1 MQDPQN
7 ISPLKFGMSQDEDGF
22 TVCTPLDAAPP
33 DGHLARDKDHFYQN
47 DERMEDHCTRRHK
60 NWKGR
65 KIAMDYLKILR
76 ENPDLADEFDSLF
89 DFFLL
94 DELSPRDDAEGRC
107 TFSLPGMAFA
117 RDGSGGEYHLL
128 EDGSIGYYSS
138 EGEAGRLAESMDDLF
153 SLLVSCICWHDCC
166 DAKQYV
172 DRKTLE
178 EYGQR
183 CRNSS
188 LEDMDVDRWR
198 RVSAALG
205 IPTSG
210 KLAPVLERFH
220 KAAQRQPLYQCVFH
234 EDDGSLTESYGLMFE

>member
-1 MQDPQN
+1 
-7 ISPLKFGMSQDEDGF
+7 
-22 TVCTPLDAAPP
+22 
-33 DGHLARDKDHFYQN
+33 
-47 DERMEDHCTRRHK
+47 
-60 NWKGR
+60 
-65 KIAMDYLKILR
+65 MDYLKALH
-76 ENPDLADEFDSLF
+76 ENPDLAEEFDSLF

-94 DELSPRDDAEGRC
+94 DELSPRDEADGRA
-107 TFSLPGMAFA
+107 TFTLPGMAFA

-128 EDGSIGYYSS
+128 EDDSIGYYSS

-153 SLLVSCICWHDCC
+153 SLIVSCICWHDCC

-172 DRKTLE
+172 DQKTLE

-183 CRNSS
+183 CRNGN

-210 KLAPVLERFH
+210 ELAPVLERFR

>member
-1 MQDPQN
+1 
-7 ISPLKFGMSQDEDGF
+7 
-22 TVCTPLDAAPP
+22 
-33 DGHLARDKDHFYQN
+33 
-47 DERMEDHCTRRHK
+47 
-60 NWKGR
+60 
-65 KIAMDYLKILR
+65 MDYLKILH

-94 DELSPRDDAEGRC
+94 DELFPRNDAEGRC

-153 SLLVSCICWHDCC
+153 SLIVSCICWHDYC
-166 DAKQYV
+166 DAKEYA
-172 DRKTLE
+172 DSKTLE

-183 CRNSS
+183 RRNCN
-188 LEDMDVDRWR
+188 LEDIDMDSWR
-198 RVSAALG
+198 RISEALG
-205 IPTSG
+205 IPNG
-210 KLAPVLERFH
+210 EPLAPVLERFR
-220 KAAQRQPLYQCVFH
+220 KATQRQPLYQCIFH

>member
-1 MQDPQN
+1 
-7 ISPLKFGMSQDEDGF
+7 
-22 TVCTPLDAAPP
+22 
-33 DGHLARDKDHFYQN
+33 
-47 DERMEDHCTRRHK
+47 
-60 NWKGR
+60 
-65 KIAMDYLKILR
+65 
-76 ENPDLADEFDSLF
+76 
-89 DFFLL
+89 
-94 DELSPRDDAEGRC
+94 
-107 TFSLPGMAFA
+107 
-117 RDGSGGEYHLL
+117 
-128 EDGSIGYYSS
+128 
-138 EGEAGRLAESMDDLF
+138 MDDLF
-153 SLLVSCICWHDCC
+153 SLLVNCICWHDCC

-183 CRNSS
+183 CRNGN

-220 KAAQRQPLYQCVFH
+220 KAAQRQPLYQCMFH